1 MVELITLSQDV
12 FSALRTLIIA
22 NKPTYVFDG
31 TTYTYTLIAA
41 QPNNDSVFPCV
52 VLDDSDI
59 TDSRITLDAA
69 TGEQEIEVKL
79 DFYALYM
86 HGKKAIAAGR
96 DGLRNTFIGN
106 IASFITDKLIPKED
120 FWTDTSGASMD
131 IGNQKVNTAS
141 STVRYKLG

>member
-79 DFYALYM
+79 DFYALNM

-96 DGLRNTFIGN
+96 DGL
-106 IASFITDKLIPKED
+106 
-120 FWTDTSGASMD
+120 
-131 IGNQKVNTAS
+131 
-141 STVRYKLG
+141 